1 MAAALRPGQRTNA
14 AVTFPTAS
22 VEHSSPTV
30 AKAQIGDGELL
41 LLLLRQSSRHLK
53 MDNGKGEVQ
62 P

>member
-1 MAAALRPGQRTNA
+1 MASALRPGQRTNA

-22 VEHSSPTV
+22 DEYSSPIA

-41 LLLLRQSSRHLK
+41 LLFLRPRDRRLR

-62 P
+62 R